1 MASQKRQRLQALQAL
16 HPCLQPGVAGLR
28 PSIGEMLAA
37 RVELFRSFSYFW
49 QPTCISPPF
58 RYFRHSQAPKPRA
71 FWWTLCQ
78 AQGLEGRKQEIIHA
92 PQMPSIHS
100 QAFCCAVVFLTYC
113 TSTHLLILTHSH
125 HHQGPKKSKPKLTYS
140 SNSRCGLKRQIES
153 PCSLTPP
160 HLHYVCAWPLSGGM
174 CHVQQCSAAPVQA
187 QVAILLSGH
196 SR

>member
-78 AQGLEGRKQEIIHA
+78 AHWPGGKETRDNPRPADAAHPWPSLLLSCCCFFLHTVRAHA
-92 PQMPSIHS
+92 
-100 QAFCCAVVFLTYC
+100 
-113 TSTHLLILTHSH
+113 
-125 HHQGPKKSKPKLTYS
+125 YS
-140 SNSRCGLKRQIES
+140 Y
-153 PCSLTPP
+153 SLT
-160 HLHYVCAWPLSGGM
+160 LTITKGQKS
-174 CHVQQCSAAPVQA
+174 Q
-187 QVAILLSGH
+187 
-196 SR
+196 SRN